1 MKRQS
6 LRHNHSVLRRRAA
19 PLLLALA
26 GTTVVLGCGKAELE
40 SRWRDREVAID
51 GSSADW
57 DGALVSINDGA
68 MDVGLLND
76 DQNLYIC
83 LVAATRDDQIQMMA
97 HGFTIWFD
105 PDGGTEKTF
114 GIRFPGG
121 LVSSG
126 QKKRG
131 QGPPTE
137 QGLSELWKHLETE
150 NTLEILTPGGGARE
164 TLASASTI
172 GIELRAAPESYALV
186 YELKLPLRQ
195 GPGCPFGIDARSEK
209 VGVGL
214 ETPEIERP
222 DRPMRSGMGGGMGR
236 PGGGRGRPGGGKGGG
251 MGGGEMGQ
259 RGRPSPPEPLNIWA
273 TVRLADAPPPGDAS
287 ARTSASLTD

>member
-1 MKRQS
+1 VKRQS

-131 QGPPTE
+131 QAPPTE

-150 NTLEILTPGGGARE
+150 NTL
-164 TLASASTI
+164 
-172 GIELRAAPESYALV
+172 
-186 YELKLPLRQ
+186 
-195 GPGCPFGIDARSEK
+195 
-209 VGVGL
+209 
-214 ETPEIERP
+214 
-222 DRPMRSGMGGGMGR
+222 
-236 PGGGRGRPGGGKGGG
+236 
-251 MGGGEMGQ
+251 
-259 RGRPSPPEPLNIWA
+259 
-273 TVRLADAPPPGDAS
+273 
-287 ARTSASLTD
+287 